1 MGFGEIVLFIRS
13 LPEILK
19 VLGNIN
25 DSLQQIKRDSI
36 NKELDKIKEEID
48 RQIQLL
54 TTAKNDEDRKK
65 ALLSLVRAT
74 TR

>member
-36 NKELDKIKEEID
+36 NKELDKIKED
-48 RQIQLL
+48 FNNKL
-54 TTAKNDEDRKK
+54 TVLIASRNDEERRKN
-65 ALLSLVRAT
+65 LLDLYNSIK
-74 TR
+74 